1 MRTKPLMLRLKLD
14 QKEIMDWTK
23 KTFKQL
29 AQEKKKKRVR
39 PQARKRVGPPKK
51 ESGFKQ
57 QG

>member
-1 MRTKPLMLRLKLD
+1 
-14 QKEIMDWTK
+14 MDWTR

-29 AQEKKKKRVR
+29 AEEKKKKRVR

-51 ESGFKQ
+51 ESGSKQ